1 VKISYTG
8 KENLFHSEADL
19 TRLRI
24 LNDLAFQKAL
34 GEKGDEPQF
43 LAFLNAVREQTG
55 KNNLQSVE
63 ILEAKDLTAEI
74 VGGKAAKRDVLA
86 RLDTDT
92 KVN

>member
-1 VKISYTG
+1 M
-8 KENLFHSEADL
+8 

-34 GEKGDEPQF
+34 GEKGDEPQ
-43 LAFLNAVREQTG
+43 LLVFLNAVLEQTG

-74 VGGKAAKRDVLA
+74 IGGKAAKLNVLA
-86 RLDTDT
+86 RLDTDA